1 MSVRTSLNRRTLLGA
16 AALLALAG
24 VAIALVSQH
33 VFDMQP
39 CAWCTFQR
47 LLFLM
52 FAVFALAGWGA
63 AKARP
68 PADVGSGAVGGSG
81 ADAGPGAEAGAA
93 PRAGRGFA
101 ALALLTALAGIAAAL
116 WQHFVASA
124 SQSCAMTLAD
134 RIIKGGRFDE
144 FAPWLFK
151 ATAFCDEANVPLA
164 GIPYALWS
172 AALFAL
178 LAGLSVAALRRG
190 R

>member
-1 MSVRTSLNRRTLLGA
+1 MNARSSSNRRTLLGA
-16 AALLALAG
+16 AGALALAG
-24 VAIALVSQH
+24 VGIALASQH
-33 VFDMQP
+33 LFDMQP

-47 LLFLM
+47 LLFLV
-52 FAVFALAGWGA
+52 FAAFALAGW
-63 AKARP
+63 R
-68 PADVGSGAVGGSG
+68 V
-81 ADAGPGAEAGAA
+81 AGDG
-93 PRAGRGFA
+93 AGRTLA
-101 ALALLTALAGIAAAL
+101 ALALLTAVAGIGAAL

-124 SQSCAMTLAD
+124 SQSCALTLAD
-134 RIIKGGRFDE
+134 RIVKGGRLDE
-144 FAPWLFK
+144 LAPWLFK

>member
-1 MSVRTSLNRRTLLGA
+1 MLLGA
-16 AALLALAG
+16 AGALALAG
-24 VAIALVSQH
+24 VGIALVSQH
-33 VFDMQP
+33 LFDMQP

-47 LLFLM
+47 LLFLV
-52 FAVFALAGWGA
+52 FAVFALAGCVA
-63 AKARP
+63 AGDRAE
-68 PADVGSGAVGGSG
+68 GGGGGS
-81 ADAGPGAEAGAA
+81 
-93 PRAGRGFA
+93 AGRGLA
-101 ALALLTALAGIAAAL
+101 ALALLTALAGIGAAL

-124 SQSCAMTLAD
+124 SQSCALTLAD
-134 RIIKGGRFDE
+134 RIIKGGRLDE
-144 FAPWLFK
+144 LAPWLFK

>member
-1 MSVRTSLNRRTLLGA
+1 MRTLPESLLNRRTLLGVA
-16 AALLALAG
+16 GVLALASVG
-24 VAIALVSQH
+24 IALITQH
-33 VFDMQP
+33 LFDMQP

-47 LLFLM
+47 LLFLV
-52 FAVFALAGWGA
+52 FAVFALAGW
-63 AKARP
+63 RM
-68 PADVGSGAVGGSG
+68 
-81 ADAGPGAEAGAA
+81 AGDG
-93 PRAGRGFA
+93 AGRGFA
-101 ALALLTALAGIAAAL
+101 ALALVTALAGIGAAL

-151 ATAFCDEANVPLA
+151 ATAFCDEANVPLV

-172 AALFAL
+172 VALFAL

>member
-1 MSVRTSLNRRTLLGA
+1 MEGHARLNPWASLSRRVLLAGA
-16 AALLALAG
+16 AVLALAG
-24 VAIALVSQH
+24 VGVALVSQH
-33 VFDMQP
+33 LFDMQP

-47 LLFLM
+47 LLFLV
-52 FAVFALAGWGA
+52 FAVFALIGVRA
-63 AKARP
+63 A
-68 PADVGSGAVGGSG
+68 
-81 ADAGPGAEAGAA
+81 
-93 PRAGRGFA
+93 A
-101 ALALLTALAGIAAAL
+101 ALALLTALAGIGAAL

-151 ATAFCDEANVPLA
+151 ATAFCDEANIPLA

-178 LAGLSVAALRRG
+178 LAGLSVAALRRA